1 MLPIPFNKP
10 HFSRSSLFQMIRVA
24 MSGTIA
30 GNGIYTKKCHR
41 FFEERFGFRKVLMTT
56 SCTDALEMAS
66 LLCRIEPGDEVIVPS
81 FTFMS
86 TANAFLL
93 RGAKIL
99 FADTLNDIPTI
110 DPEEIE
116 RLITARTKAVV
127 VVHYAGIAC
136 DMDPILAITRRHNL
150 WVVEDAAHSIDSYYK
165 GKPLGSIGHLGT
177 FSFHETKNIISGE
190 GGLLIVNEKNFVERS
205 EIIWE
210 KGTNRAAFYR
220 GEVDKYGWVDVG
232 SSFLPSD
239 AVAGLLWTQ
248 LKQFDIIQQRR
259 KKIWWRYY
267 EQLQPL
273 EEQGFLKRPHIPEF
287 ATVNGNLFY
296 FTVSSHEIRDSL
308 LNYLKHQ
315 GIQAVFHY
323 LPLHSSAF
331 FKDIYSGPSLPNTD
345 RFSDCIVRLPFFYG
359 LKSQQ
364 TRFVIRKILQF
375 FQERGPSARLPGS

>member
-165 GKPLGSIGHLGT
+165 GKPLGSIGHLL
-177 FSFHETKNIISGE
+177 S
-190 GGLLIVNEKNFVERS
+190 LI
-205 EIIWE
+205 
-210 KGTNRAAFYR
+210 
-220 GEVDKYGWVDVG
+220 
-232 SSFLPSD
+232 
-239 AVAGLLWTQ
+239 
-248 LKQFDIIQQRR
+248 
-259 KKIWWRYY
+259 
-267 EQLQPL
+267 
-273 EEQGFLKRPHIPEF
+273 HI
-287 ATVNGNLFY
+287 
-296 FTVSSHEIRDSL
+296 
-308 LNYLKHQ
+308 
-315 GIQAVFHY
+315 
-323 LPLHSSAF
+323 
-331 FKDIYSGPSLPNTD
+331 
-345 RFSDCIVRLPFFYG
+345 
-359 LKSQQ
+359 
-364 TRFVIRKILQF
+364 
-375 FQERGPSARLPGS
+375 